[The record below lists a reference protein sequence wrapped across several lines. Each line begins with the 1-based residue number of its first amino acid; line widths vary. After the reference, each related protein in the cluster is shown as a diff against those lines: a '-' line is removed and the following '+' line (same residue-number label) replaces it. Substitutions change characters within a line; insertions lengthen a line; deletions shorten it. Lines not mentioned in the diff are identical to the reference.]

1 MSLHLMI
8 CKHLEGA
15 HLSPARVQ
23 NQHANIELLER
34 LDQRIL
40 VLFNSEH
47 GVEVGHD
54 EFGFDRIRAE
64 ITDFLELLLHLFGIS
79 TDNANVEV

>member
-8 CKHLEGA
+8 GKHLEGA

-34 LDQRIL
+34 LDQRTF
-40 VLFNSEH
+40 VLFNCEH
-47 GVEVGHD
+47 GIEVGHD
-54 EFGFDRIRAE
+54 ELGLDRIGAQV
-64 ITDFLELLLHLFGIS
+64 TDFLELLLHLFSIS